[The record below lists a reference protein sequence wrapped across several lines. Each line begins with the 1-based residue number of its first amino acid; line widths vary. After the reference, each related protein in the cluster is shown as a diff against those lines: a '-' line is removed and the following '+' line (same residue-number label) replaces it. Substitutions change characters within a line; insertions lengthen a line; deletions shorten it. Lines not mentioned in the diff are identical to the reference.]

1 MRGAVGK
8 NLPKHTTNVLR
19 NTTAPLYIK
28 EKLTATSY
36 LSLSLPLS
44 PSLFLSLSLSLSL
57 ALSEHTLLP
66 ALTKKQSQSKTRV
79 TATNQETRGQRW
91 IGRISNSCDII
102 ITSSFISQIFLA
114 CVLSIV
120 EIILLCVT
128 AFLIFNF
135 IYVSIVVILPWWP
148 ALVLAHHDVISNS

>member
-36 LSLSLPLS
+36 LSLSLSLSLPLS
-44 PSLFLSLSLSLSL
+44 PSLSLSL

-66 ALTKKQSQSKTRV
+66 ALTKNRVSKKPKSRLPTRRPGVKGESDESAIHV
-79 TATNQETRGQRW
+79 T
-91 IGRISNSCDII
+91 
-102 ITSSFISQIFLA
+102 
-114 CVLSIV
+114 
-120 EIILLCVT
+120 
-128 AFLIFNF
+128 
-135 IYVSIVVILPWWP
+135 
-148 ALVLAHHDVISNS
+148 